1 MAFPDL
7 PSKPLPPPAKDE
19 RLPSIPPLD
28 FDRPAPPPKIVHD
41 LAPEQPPP
49 PPHKPLAPIDVK
61 ASLAASDLSLGSA
74 PLTPLTPA
82 PGALPPA
89 PSSPSVDGKAKKSNP
104 LTDLIDTEKVYV
116 DLLTGIIRKIAAAW
130 SRSNLPPPELDTM
143 FRSVESIYKAN
154 RQLLG
159 KLKEIGTNPKGLGDL
174 LMKWIDDLDG
184 PYTNYCS
191 KFCSGFDT
199 WEPVQSNSRVRTNL
213 AMFSSSNPPPL
224 PTSSPAHPA
233 EPPIWTLDELFLLPK
248 GRLKYYK
255 KLYSRLLKSTSPGRS
270 DHRMLSGALEKLD
283 RLLATLDSRAQIRVG
298 GSTPKEEA
306 LPPIETEDEVVID
319 MRARQSTLEPQP
331 RVPPSQPTSPSQR
344 ASDSTRASGSLS
356 SSGRRSEDTAPTTD
370 SRTSTS
376 TLSMPIT
383 DLERRLSTER
393 TLDIFSMKPKQ
404 VRLQIAPPNL
414 HYTRELRCST
424 SVVISFTPRSTGVE
438 LVQERGH
445 VFLLTDLMLVCEKM
459 TPKEM
464 EAAGRDG
471 PDMWLSY
478 PPLAGKHLRVA
489 PVDDFSISVT
499 ILRKETLIMRTDSRA
514 SRDRLIADFK
524 DCIETASTLFPSSSK
539 NAPPPVPA
547 LPSMQSNMGNSM
559 SRPPSVPLDRSHPP
573 SMADVSVDRFSDSM
587 SPERAMSPASS
598 HSRRSN
604 DPPSR
609 VSSAGAALADAALS
623 GDMGR
628 MNIGGPGQPQSPVG
642 PAQQGFPPRSTSAAS
657 GLGGPG
663 FGPGQMMPPGGFAP
677 GQVMPPRPGQMMPP
691 GGYGPGQVMPQQ
703 AFGPGQTMPPGP
715 GGPMGRPP
723 PSSFNA
729 PGGPGMPPQRNP
741 SFGHG
746 PPNGGPPQGGPGM
759 PPQRNPS
766 FGHGPP
772 PNGGPGPQR
781 QPSLNGP
788 APGGP
793 GMPPPQRQGSFNNG
807 PPQVGQSYQ
816 GMPPRPPQQGMGMG
830 MPPDGRSG
838 MGPMGPGGFGGPGP
852 AYPPPRPPSEPTMDG
867 LRKMPSNRSLGG
879 HQPPMHGGPAPPMPG
894 YPGDF
899 APPQPMFLQRNGSSS
914 SLPNLASGGGL
925 HAPQP
930 RPLLPSAQL
939 SMRSVSTAGSFSIE
953 DPSPPGS
960 PVEETPRPTGPV
972 TSVVSAQMK
981 CKVFLKQHH
990 AQWKSLGSARLRLY
1004 REDPT
1009 NIKQLVVEADNK
1021 GKTVLISTIVLT
1033 DGVERVG
1040 KTGIAI
1046 ELSDKGLRTGV
1057 VYMLQLRNEKSAGG
1071 LFDELLVGSDRH
1083 GR

>member
-1 MAFPDL
+1 MALPDL

-19 RLPSIPPLD
+19 QLPSLPPLD
-28 FDRPAPPPKIVHD
+28 FGVPPPPPKIVQD
-41 LAPEQPPP
+41 LAPDEPPP

-82 PGALPPA
+82 PGVLPPVPA
-89 PSSPSVDGKAKKSNP
+89 SPSADGKGKKANP
-104 LTDLIDTEKVYV
+104 LTDLIETEKVYV
-116 DLLTGIIRKIAAAW
+116 DLLTGIIRKVAAAW

-143 FRSVESIYKAN
+143 FRSVEGIYKAN

-199 WEPVQSNSRVRTNL
+199 WDPVQSNSRVRTNL
-213 AMFSSSNPPPL
+213 AIFSSSNPPPL
-224 PTSSPAHPA
+224 PASAPAHPA

-255 KLYSRLLKSTSPGRS
+255 KLYNRLLKSTTPGRS

-283 RLLATLDSRAQIRVG
+283 RLLAMLDSRGQIRVG
-298 GSTPKEEA
+298 DSTPKEET
-306 LPPIETEDEVVID
+306 LPPFETEDEVVID
-319 MRARQSTLEPQP
+319 MRDRQSTLEPQP

-344 ASDSTRASGSLS
+344 ASDSTRGSGSLS

-424 SVVISFTPRSTGVE
+424 PVMISFIPRSTGVE
-438 LVQERGH
+438 VVQERGH

-471 PDMWLSY
+471 PDMWLLY

-489 PVDDFSISVT
+489 PVDDFSLSVL
-499 ILRKETLIMRTDSRA
+499 ILRKETLIMRTDSTA
-514 SRDRLIADFK
+514 SRDRLIADFQ
-524 DCIETASTLFPSSSK
+524 DCIETASTLLPPSSK
-539 NAPPPVPA
+539 NPPPPVPA
-547 LPSMQSNMGNSM
+547 LPSMQSNMGNNT
-559 SRPPSVPLDRSHPP
+559 SRPPSGPFDRSHPP
-573 SMADVSVDRFSDSM
+573 SMAESMDRYSDSM
-587 SPERAMSPASS
+587 SPDRAMSPASS
-598 HSRRSN
+598 NSRRSN
-604 DPPSR
+604 EPPSR
-609 VSSAGAALADAALS
+609 VNSAGAALADAALA
-623 GDMGR
+623 GEVGR
-628 MNIGGPGQPQSPVG
+628 MNMGGPGQPHSPVG

-657 GLGGPG
+657 GPGGPG
-663 FGPGQMMPPGGFAP
+663 YGPGQVMPQGGFGP
-677 GQVMPPRPGQMMPP
+677 GQVMPPRPGQMIPP
-691 GGYGPGQVMPQQ
+691 GGYGPGQTMPPQGY
-703 AFGPGQTMPPGP
+703 GPGQMMPPGP
-715 GGPMGRPP
+715 GGPMGRGHPN
-723 PSSFNA
+723 SFNGP

-746 PPNGGPPQGGPGM
+746 PPPHGGPPPQRQPGFNGPGPGGPGM
-759 PPQRNPS
+759 
-766 FGHGPP
+766 GM
-772 PNGGPGPQR
+772 
-781 QPSLNGP
+781 
-788 APGGP
+788 
-793 GMPPPQRQGSFNNG
+793 GMPPPQRGMPPQGQGNFANG
-807 PPQVGQSYQ
+807 PPQIGQSYQ
-816 GMPPRPPQQGMGMG
+816 GMPPRPPQPGMGMG
-830 MPPDGRSG
+830 LPP
-838 MGPMGPGGFGGPGP
+838 GPRPGMGPGGPGP
-852 AYPPPRPPSEPTMDG
+852 SYLPPRPPSEPTMDG
-867 LRKMPSNRSLGG
+867 MRTMPSSRSLGG
-879 HQPPMHGGPAPPMPG
+879 HQPMNGGHPPPMPG
-894 YPGDF
+894 YPGDLP
-899 APPQPMFLQRNGSSS
+899 PPQPGFLQRSGSSS

-930 RPLLPSAQL
+930 LLPSAQM

-960 PVEETPRPTGPV
+960 PVEETPQHTGPV

-981 CKVFLKQHH
+981 CKVFLKQQH

-1021 GKTVLISTIVLT
+1021 DKTVLISTIVLT

-1040 KTGIAI
+1040 KTGVAI
-1046 ELSDKGLRTGV
+1046 ELSNKGLRTGV
-1057 VYMLQLRNEKSAGG
+1057 VYMIQLRNEKSAGG
-1071 LFDELLVGSDRH
+1071 LFDELLVGSDRAN